1 VAASCEI
8 RRPCFSKPYE
18 PRTSQSRSAKVFYP
32 SLTGEANSRCLQS
45 CSQGHE
51 LWMGHRSFL
60 RRLIV
65 TSFVLI
71 AIELGNYGAVLS
83 LLVIVEAVEKGK

>member
-1 VAASCEI
+1 
-8 RRPCFSKPYE
+8 
-18 PRTSQSRSAKVFYP
+18 
-32 SLTGEANSRCLQS
+32 
-45 CSQGHE
+45 
-51 LWMGHRSFL
+51 MGHRSFL